1 MKDLI
6 LRNPWIRTLLP
17 LLLLTI
23 ASFTANT
30 LVVEI
35 SRGSNIDWLAI
46 PKKISFY
53 ILLVATIAT
62 FFYQVLI
69 FKNDTLML
77 KGLTPKQYEAALR
90 NQVLEDTAKRVKK
103 LIQGG
108 DLEELEKA
116 TETFKRLFG
125 ENI

>member
-6 LRNPWIRTLLP
+6 LRNPWMRTLLP

-35 SRGSNIDWLAI
+35 SSGSNIDWFAI